1 MIWAISNSRNAI
13 ENNLL
18 MNHTA
23 GCPKISRYAFHS
35 FFFLLL
41 DIECLIFYVC
51 VDQKSRLF
59 FLEPPLKWR
68 SAGAVVVG
76 LLVNL
81 LTQAIPRTVNPPFP
95 LARVGEDTP
104 GKGNLDL
111 GRGDLWRGG
120 VWGLI
125 YEVLDRETFRDIDID
140 FLTFCFL
147 IK

>member
-1 MIWAISNSRNAI
+1 M
-13 ENNLL
+13 
-18 MNHTA
+18 
-23 GCPKISRYAFHS
+23 
-35 FFFLLL
+35 
-41 DIECLIFYVC
+41 
-51 VDQKSRLF
+51 
-59 FLEPPLKWR
+59 
-68 SAGAVVVG
+68 VVG

-81 LTQAIPRTVNPPFP
+81 LTQAIPRTVNPPFS

-120 VWGLI
+120 GWGLI